1 MVESY
6 PLSWPI
12 GRPRTAKPSRA
23 RFHRRIDKPSPSGL
37 HVWKMNASITL
48 YQGVSMVREE
58 LKRLGATDVVISTN
72 VKTRQDGLPYSGARE
87 PDDHGAAVYFRLDNS
102 VHCLACDRW
111 DKVADNLSAVAH
123 HVEAIRGQSRW
134 GVGDLAQAFA
144 GYRAL
149 PAMDAKKTWWAL
161 LGFREPPK
169 EVAAVRARWRER
181 IADAHP
187 DRGGNA
193 NQAAEIN
200 AAMNEAEAF
209 YQQQERGNHG

>member
-1 MVESY
+1 MIESY
-6 PLSWPI
+6 PLTWPV
-12 GRPRTAKPSRA
+12 GRPRTKKPARA
-23 RFHRRIDKPSPSGL
+23 RFGRRVDSGSNG
-37 HVWKMNASITL
+37 WKMNAKITL
-48 YQGVSMVREE
+48 YQGVAMVRDE

-87 PDDHGAAVYFRLDNS
+87 PDDHGAAVYFRLFRVS
-102 VHCLACDRW
+102 SGSAVHCLACDRW
-111 DKVADNLSAVAH
+111 DRLPDNLSAIAH

-134 GVGDLAQAFA
+134 GVGDVAQAFA

-161 LGFREPPK
+161 LGFREPP
-169 EVAAVRARWRER
+169 ADLDTVRAKWRDR
-181 IADAHP
+181 IAEAHP

-200 AAMNEAEAF
+200 AAMTEAELF
-209 YQQQERGNHG
+209 YFADGKD

>member
-6 PLSWPI
+6 PLSWPV
-12 GRPRTAKPSRA
+12 GRPRTAHPARA
-23 RFHRRIDKPSPSGL
+23 RFHRYSDGGL
-37 HVWKMNASITL
+37 ARKAQITL

-72 VKTRQDGLPYSGARE
+72 VKTRRDGLPYSGARE
-87 PDDHGAAVYFRLDNS
+87 PNDHGVAVYFRLADR

-111 DKVADNLSAVAH
+111 DRVPDNLSAVAH
-123 HVEAIRGQSRW
+123 HVEAVRGQSRW
-134 GVGDLAQAFA
+134 GVGDVAQAFA

-149 PAMDAKKTWWAL
+149 PAADAKKTWWAL
-161 LGFREPPK
+161 LGFHEPPAQL
-169 EVAAVRARWRER
+169 ETARTKWRER
-181 IADAHP
+181 IAEAHP

-200 AAMNEAEAF
+200 AAMTEAERF
-209 YQQQERGNHG
+209 YASEENA